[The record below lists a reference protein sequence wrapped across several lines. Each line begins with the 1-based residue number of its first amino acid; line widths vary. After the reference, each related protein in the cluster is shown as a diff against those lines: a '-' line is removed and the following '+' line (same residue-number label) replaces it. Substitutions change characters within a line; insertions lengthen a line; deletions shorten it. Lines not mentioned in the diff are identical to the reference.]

1 MQLGWGILR
10 TNALFVFILTISINE
25 LFFKN
30 HFFRKLSH
38 FSMIGSNLKM
48 SLKTINYSPYL
59 AL

>member
-30 HFFRKLSH
+30 HFFRKLYH

-48 SLKTINYSPYL
+48 S
-59 AL
+59 